1 MKSAVVFAL
10 LASLA
15 TPSVSFAGQ
24 VRPGQSWSEV
34 HRWKPG
40 WEVTAWTTTR
50 SDSRRG
56 YIISTDD
63 TGMLLLN
70 VSGVELRADVIRTLR
85 HAIVEHPDYFPVAD
99 GVTLRLDDRVSLT
112 SVGLFVADQKV
123 AEYDQI
129 VERIARTDVDA
140 GTVVLD
146 VKKEWSKTRQIL
158 VTVGLIYLAGAVIIG
173 IACASKGCD

>member
-24 VRPGQSWSEV
+24 VRPSQSWSEV
-34 HRWKPG
+34 QGWKPG
-40 WEVTAWTTTR
+40 WEVIASTR

-63 TGMLLLN
+63 TGMTFLN
-70 VSGVELRADVIRTLR
+70 VTGVALRSDVIRTLR
-85 HAIVEHPDYFPVAD
+85 HAIVEHPDYLPVAD

-173 IACASKGCD
+173 IACAAKGCD